1 MPKLS
6 VVSAILLIVAAV
18 GLASDADARSG
29 RGDSDRNS
37 DQTDPGDRRRGR
49 DAEAPD
55 ASSRRG
61 GGAFTAIVARL
72 IHGCSQ
78 QGADIQSWP
87 FDSMAQIVNPDD
99 SQRQA
104 LDQLQAVAKS
114 TADAL
119 RSNCPRDTPAQPA
132 ARFDAVEHAVDAAVE
147 GFNSLQPALQAF
159 YGTLDDEQKALL
171 LRDMTV
177 PSTQDKGD
185 RRNAWQGSA
194 WRAYASTDAKAEA
207 NQWGGMCELLT
218 TALRGWQ
225 VGDIERNVRLSEPQR
240 IALYEFMIASL
251 KAADSLATSCP
262 PENALTPVRRMET
275 MRKRLA
281 AVRAAMVA
289 IRPTLL
295 RFFETLDNGQRTRFG
310 AMS

>member
-1 MPKLS
+1 MPKPT

-18 GLASDADARSG
+18 CLASDADARGGRYSG
-29 RGDSDRNS
+29 GDNDRNS

-49 DAEAPD
+49 AAEAPD
-55 ASSRRG
+55 PSSRPG

-72 IHGCSQ
+72 IRGCSQ

-99 SQRQA
+99 GQRRA
-104 LDQLQAVAKS
+104 LNQLQAVAKS
-114 TADAL
+114 TAETL
-119 RSNCPRDTPAQPA
+119 RSTCPANTPAAPA
-132 ARFDAVEHAVDAAVE
+132 ARFDAVEKAVDTAVE

-159 YGTLDDEQKALL
+159 YGTLDDEQKARL

-177 PSTQDKGD
+177 ASAQDNVD
-185 RRNAWQGSA
+185 RRSA
-194 WRAYASTDAKAEA
+194 GRAYASADAKAEA
-207 NQWGGMCELLT
+207 NQWGGMCELLA

-240 IALYEFMIASL
+240 IALYEFVTASL
-251 KAADSLATSCP
+251 KAAGSLVTSCP
-262 PENALTPVRRMET
+262 PENALTPLRRMET
-275 MRKRLA
+275 LRKRLA
-281 AVRAAMVA
+281 AVREAMVS
-289 IRPTLL
+289 IRPTLM
-295 RFFETLDNGQRTRFG
+295 RFYEILDNGQRTRFG